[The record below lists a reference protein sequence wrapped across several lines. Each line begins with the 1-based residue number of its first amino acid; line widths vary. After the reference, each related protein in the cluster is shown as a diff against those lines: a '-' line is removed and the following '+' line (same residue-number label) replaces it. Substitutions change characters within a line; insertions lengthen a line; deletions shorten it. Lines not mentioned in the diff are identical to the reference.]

1 MHNYQQRCIMFSEI
15 SVMIIVNVIMAT
27 ARDENEYRLT
37 KYLLS
42 NYDKSVRPARHTSE
56 PVNVT
61 FGLALTQIIDVD
73 ERNQILTTNCWL
85 NQIWMDYG
93 LVWNHTEFGGI
104 KVVRIPADK
113 VWRPD
118 IILYN
123 NADSQYNNAIL
134 STNVIISSDGNLT
147 WLSSAIF
154 RSSCKINVAWFPF
167 DEQNCSMKFASWS
180 YDGFRVNVIIQTKE
194 GDLSNYV
201 ENGEWDLITMLV
213 ERNEVYYSCCQEP
226 YPDVTFHIVL
236 RRRPLFYVF
245 NLILPCMLIT
255 GIALLSFYMP
265 SDSGEKVTLG
275 ITTLLS
281 MTVFLMV
288 IGESMPPTSDT
299 VPLIGLYYAV
309 VMTLVSL
316 ATAMSVVTLNI
327 HHRGLHGNEVPSIV
341 KKFVFGVLAKM
352 LFIRVQFPDT
362 LDSSNSMFCRMSN
375 TKIMPEKDYCENGG
389 ISPKLHCS
397 NNCITNLHRA
407 IKNPMENFEI
417 QFLKVLEKV
426 YQTIERNEIRTT
438 EQDRKDKIRSEWQH
452 VALIID
458 RFLLWV
464 FIISTLGTTFGIL
477 SMSPHARLY

>member
-1 MHNYQQRCIMFSEI
+1 
-15 SVMIIVNVIMAT
+15 MIING
-27 ARDENEYRLT
+27 RDENEYRLT
-37 KYLLS
+37 RFLLS
-42 NYDKSVRPARHTSE
+42 NYDKNVRPARHTDE

-85 NQIWMDYG
+85 NQVMRSLPI
-93 LVWNHTEFGGI
+93 LWNHSDFGGI
-104 KVVRIPADK
+104 KVIRIPADK

-134 STNVIISSDGNLT
+134 STNVIVSSDGNLT

-180 YDGFRVNVIIQTKE
+180 YDGYRVNVVIQTRE

-213 ERNEVYYSCCQEP
+213 ERNEVFYSCCQEP

-327 HHRGLHGNEVPSIV
+327 HHRGLHGNEVPPLV
-341 KKFVFGVLAKM
+341 KKFVFGVLAKL
-352 LFIRVQFPDT
+352 LFIRVNVPDT
-362 LDSSNSMFCRMSN
+362 MDASNPAYCRMN
-375 TKIMPEKDYCENGG
+375 TKIMPEREYCENGR
-389 ISPKLHCS
+389 ISPKLYCS

-407 IKNPMENFEI
+407 IKNPKENFEM
-417 QFLKVLEKV
+417 QFLKILEKIS
-426 YQTIERNEIRTT
+426 QSIDKNEIRVV
-438 EQDRKDKIRSEWQH
+438 EQDRKDKIKLEWQQ
-452 VALIID
+452 VALIFD
-458 RFLLWV
+458 RLLLWV
-464 FIISTLGTTFGIL
+464 FIIATLGTTFGIL